1 MGMWEPR
8 DAGEVAAARRA
19 ARGYR
24 PRRPE
29 MTGPELPPRTYG
41 HLDGREDAVRPG
53 GESDSL
59 EEEDIVEEYEG
70 VRYYL
75 GRRPGMVDEGLELEE
90 VTAESDEASDDME
103 AGGNAGDGESELDG
117 TGRDADQAEDN
128 KEVAASTEEKPA
140 AEPRKEEQQR

>member
-29 MTGPELPPRTYG
+29 MTGAELPPRTLG
-41 HLDGREDAVRPG
+41 HLSGLDVLRPG
-53 GESDSL
+53 GESDSP
-59 EEEDIVEEYEG
+59 EEEDIVEEYDG

-117 TGRDADQAEDN
+117 TGRDADRAEDS
-128 KEVAASTEEKPA
+128 KEVAARTEEKPA